1 MRRKRLMSIAI
12 LALCLVTVA
21 PVLAEVPTE
30 GIVQE
35 GVSVPGIEL
44 GFSRAQVESAYG
56 EPYYCQTYS
65 VPGDA
70 AFCTFRAGGGG
81 LVSVRYR
88 GADGGFAD
96 NSSDDTVIEIRW
108 GETLSGWTTTAGVN
122 AALAKADPDAVV
134 AAYPDAKVVYRD
146 SGLIE
151 SVTDWLQGVEVR
163 WSYDPYTGATHVT
176 MSIFDPLAS
185 LPDAQATHVE
195 TIEVRAYKER
205 GRRYI
210 NAWAEI
216 LDGYQQ
222 AATYATV
229 DAIWV
234 LPDGSTQPAY
244 EDLVGLDG
252 TASFQLIGKL
262 RRGTY
267 ELRIIDVQLADHEFD
282 RSASVLRA
290 SVYFK

>member
-1 MRRKRLMSIAI
+1 MKRKRLVP
-12 LALCLVTVA
+12 LALVVLCLIVAA
-21 PVLAEVPTE
+21 PVLAGVPA
-30 GIVQE
+30 E
-35 GVSVPGIEL
+35 GVVEEGVGVPGVEL
-44 GFSRAQVESAYG
+44 GFRRAEVEAAYG
-56 EPYYCQTYS
+56 QPYYCQTYS

-70 AFCTFRAGGGG
+70 AFCTFRAAEGG

-88 GADGGFAD
+88 GADGSFAD
-96 NSSDDTVIEIRW
+96 NSPDDRVIELRW
-108 GETLSGWTTTAGVN
+108 GETLSGWTTTAGINPV
-122 AALAKADPDAVV
+122 LAEADPDAVI
-134 AAYPDAKVVYRD
+134 AAYPNADVVYRD

-151 SVTDWLQGVEVR
+151 SVTDWLQGIQVK
-163 WSYDPYTGATHVT
+163 WTYDPYTGATHVT
-176 MSIFDPLAS
+176 MSIFVPLTS
-185 LPDAQATHVE
+185 LPAADTTHVE

-216 LDGYQQ
+216 LDGYQRP
-222 AATYATV
+222 ATYATV
-229 DAIWV
+229 EAVWV

-252 TASFQLIGKL
+252 TAVFHLNGKL

-267 ELRIIDVQLADHEFD
+267 ELRIIDVQLANHTFD
-282 RSASVLRA
+282 RAASVLSA